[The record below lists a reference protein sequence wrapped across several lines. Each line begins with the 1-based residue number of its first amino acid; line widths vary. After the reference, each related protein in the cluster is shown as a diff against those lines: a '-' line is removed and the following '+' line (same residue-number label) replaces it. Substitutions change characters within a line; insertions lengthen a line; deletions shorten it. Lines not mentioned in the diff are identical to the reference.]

1 MNNRNGNVVLRT
13 LFFSF
18 LIVSL
23 TFTTLMAGSL
33 LTGEVSPK
41 TYPQGIPSGE
51 NTLRAITVRT
61 GAEGDFPSAPQ
72 ISAKAQR
79 EQLDQIASFA
89 GTYGF
94 NAVFFEA
101 VPDGAAFY
109 RSALLPTSAY
119 WTGEQGNFAFFD
131 PLGHLTD
138 ICREKNI
145 QVYAVVDPFTVSDGG
160 LAKTA
165 PANRNPKWT
174 TDGFLDPANE
184 EVRALA
190 ADVVKELT
198 KNYDIAGVI
207 LSGVDSDRFQS
218 VEDYPRQLAALG
230 AQARKALRDKKQQR
244 LGMVVRPIE
253 SGIAETAAENADF
266 LVTTG
271 APDPVAEQAAFM
283 EQLAGWQ
290 ALCQKNNIPFYP
302 LHTSSEKNF
311 TAHTA
316 ENAAWQESRYGA
328 GGTVV
333 SGYKALNTGNRLAAI
348 SLAASFR
355 EQPDPNMPDFSYP
368 NTFAVTR
375 PTETLYL
382 DYTWESYFVTGTA
395 APGLTVLANGE
406 EIEPVNGLWGHLV
419 SLAYGTNKF
428 TFSQNGVSQTVT
440 IVRNE
445 PVSGPITAIRASS
458 AYPGNPEVVLEGRA
472 LKLSCTAPAGSTVT
486 ASLGG
491 LSATLQPASAGKN
504 GDPVTYQGQLNVSSL
519 GSAGQ
524 VTEAGPVTYRL
535 SYDGGQSSQ
544 QSAGSVY
551 VAGTGSTPVA
561 RMKLFGTMVNANA
574 ADDGEYATI
583 LRQGC
588 VDVITDNAGGYYGL
602 SMGGYILKS
611 AVEIEAGPASAVSQ
625 VSGVTLQKTDKG
637 EKLVISGTRRP
648 SYKGT
653 LTEDALTVNVRN
665 LSGWPSGNLSSTLC
679 SVIDAQQ
686 NNDGSVTITFRFNP
700 DARIAGWDVLFDEG
714 TNDMSIYLRQKPA
727 IDWNSATPLSG
738 VSIALDPGHGGSDP
752 GAMGVP
758 GTSGPAENLLNL
770 ANSYALRSRLTAMG
784 ADVRIL
790 QENTDSS
797 LDQRLALSQKYD
809 ADLFISSH
817 HNSLSETVDSN
828 GVTGVEIYYWNDWS
842 GGFAQNIGEN
852 LSAQTGR
859 KLRAVTQS
867 WYRVTMMYACPAVL
881 VESGFVSNPAEYG
894 NLANEYAMYRYAN
907 AVTDAVLQYLT
918 ES

>member
-1 MNNRNGNVVLRT
+1 MNNRSGAVVLRT

-23 TFTTLMAGSL
+23 TFTTLIAGSL

-41 TYPQGIPSGE
+41 TYPQGIPQGE
-51 NTLRAITVRT
+51 EALRAITVRT
-61 GAEGDFPSAPQ
+61 GADGDFPGTPQ
-72 ISAKAQR
+72 ISARAQQ
-79 EQLDQIASFA
+79 EQLEQIAAFA

-131 PLGHLTD
+131 PLGYLTD
-138 ICREKNI
+138 ICKENNI
-145 QVYAVVDPFTVSDGG
+145 QVYAVVDPFTVSEGG
-160 LAKTA
+160 LAKNA
-165 PANRNPKWT
+165 PAKQNPKWT
-174 TDGFLDPANE
+174 ADGFLDPAND
-184 EVRALA
+184 EVRTLA
-190 ADVVKELT
+190 SGVVKELT

-218 VEDYPRQLAALG
+218 VDDYPGQLAALA
-230 AQARKALRDKKQQR
+230 AQARKALRDKKQR

-253 SGIAETAAENADF
+253 SGIAQTAAENADF

-271 APDPVAEQAAFM
+271 APDPVEEQAAFL

-290 ALCQKNNIPFYP
+290 GLCRKNNIPFYP
-302 LHTSSEKNF
+302 LHTASEKSF

-328 GGTVV
+328 EGLVV
-333 SGYKALNTGNRLAAI
+333 SGYRALNTGNRLAAV

-368 NTFAVTR
+368 SVFAVTR

-395 APGLTVLANGE
+395 VPGLSILANGE
-406 EIEPVNGLWGHLV
+406 EIQPANGLWGHLV
-419 SLAYGTNKF
+419 PLAYGTNKF

-445 PVSGPITAIRASS
+445 PASGPITAIRAGS

-472 LKLSCTAPAGSTVT
+472 LKLSCTAPAGGTVT
-486 ASLGG
+486 ASIGG
-491 LSATLQPASAGKN
+491 LSATLQPAGAGKE
-504 GDPVTYQGQLNVSSL
+504 GDPVVYQGQLNVAAL
-519 GSAGQ
+519 GNAGQ
-524 VTEAGPVTYRL
+524 VTDVGPVTYRL
-535 SYDGGQSSQ
+535 SYDGGQSAQ
-544 QSAGSVY
+544 QSAGRVY
-551 VAGTGSTPVA
+551 VAGMGSTPVA
-561 RMKLFGTMVNANA
+561 RMKLFGTMVNASA
-574 ADDGEYATI
+574 ADDGEYAAI

-602 SMGGYILKS
+602 SLGGYILKS
-611 AVEIEAGPASAVSQ
+611 AVEIETGPASAVSQ

-653 LTEDALTVNVRN
+653 LTEDSLTVNVRN
-665 LSGWPSGNLSSTLC
+665 LSGWPSQSLSSTLC
-679 SVIDAQQ
+679 TAIDAQQ
-686 NNDGSVTITFRFNP
+686 NSDGSVTITFRFHQN
-700 DARIAGWDVLFDEG
+700 ARIAGWDVLFDG
-714 TNDMSIYLRQKPA
+714 DTNDMSIYLRQKPT

-738 VSIALDPGHGGSDP
+738 VTIALDPGHGGSDP

-758 GTSGPAENLLNL
+758 GTTGPAENLLNL

-784 ADVRIL
+784 ADVHIL

-828 GVTGVEIYYWNDWS
+828 SVSGVEVYYWNDWS
-842 GGFAQNIGEN
+842 GAFAQKIGNN

-881 VESGFVSNPAEYG
+881 VESGFVCNPSEYG
-894 NLANEYAMYRYAN
+894 NLANEYSMYRYAN
-907 AVTDAVLQYLT
+907 AVTDAVLQYLA
-918 ES
+918 EA